1 MSHDLLAAGS
11 IARDTLETSQGTVV
25 DQLGGSALYFS
36 LAASMLQPITLV
48 APVGEDAEDQVRAV
62 TSGRSIDLAGMS
74 TLATPTYRWHA
85 RHAGWH
91 NIDLGSQ
98 DRIYELWRPAL
109 PVGFDGWA
117 FVGSMR
123 PRLQVQIAERL
134 ERAELLAGDSMLSY
148 AVSEQSDALR
158 LLELCTWF
166 FSTGEEL
173 SVLGGDPNSPAG
185 FKDRWALAGLCVK
198 DGRQGVRVLTA
209 DGVSHVAGLSGQRVV
224 DTTGAGDAFAGGMLS
239 RWLTLGGARDDLLEA
254 IVWGVACASITIEAI
269 GLEGIAAATI
279 EQVTNR
285 AREVRDASG
294 QDRDPDPHRRPDR
307 SGN

>member
-1 MSHDLLAAGS
+1 MRRDLLVAGS
-11 IARDTLETSQGTVV
+11 IALDTLETSLGTVV

-36 LAASMLQPITLV
+36 LAASLLQPIRLV
-48 APVGEDAEDQVRAV
+48 APVGEDAKDRVRAV

-74 TLATPTYRWHA
+74 TVAAPTYRWHA

-98 DRIYELWRPAL
+98 DRIYELWQPAL
-109 PVGFDGWA
+109 PVAFDGWA

-123 PRLQVQIAERL
+123 PRLQVQVAEGL
-134 ERAELLAGDSMLSY
+134 EGAELLAGDSMLSY
-148 AVSEQSDALR
+148 VVAEQADALR
-158 LLELCTWF
+158 LMRLCNWF
-166 FSTGEEL
+166 FCTGDEL
-173 SVLGGDPNSPAG
+173 AVLGGDPDSPAG
-185 FKDRWALAGLCVK
+185 FRDRWALDGLCVK

-209 DGVSHVAGLSGQRVV
+209 DGVSRVAGLSAQRVV

-269 GLEGIAAATI
+269 GLEGIAAATTV
-279 EQVTNR
+279 QVTDR

-294 QDRDPDPHRRPDR
+294 QDRDPDLHRRPDR
-307 SGN
+307 SGH